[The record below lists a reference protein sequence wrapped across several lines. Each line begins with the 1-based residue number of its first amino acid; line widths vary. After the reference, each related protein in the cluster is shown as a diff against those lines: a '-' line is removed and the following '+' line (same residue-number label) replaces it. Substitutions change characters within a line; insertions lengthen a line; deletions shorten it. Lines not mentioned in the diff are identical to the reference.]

1 MEAVGD
7 VLLVLGSTFALI
19 AAIGVNRFT
28 DVYSRMHA
36 AAKAPTL
43 GLILV
48 AIGAGLRIGTLAA
61 AGTLA
66 LVVVLQLVTAPVG
79 THVVGRA
86 VHLRMRVPVDGVD
99 ELTRDERKG
108 EEYFPPD

>member
-1 MEAVGD
+1 MDVAGD
-7 VLLVLGSTFALI
+7 IFLVLGGAFALI
-19 AAIGVNRFT
+19 ASIGVHRFT

-43 GLILV
+43 GLILA

-61 AGTLA
+61 AATLA
-66 LVVVLQLVTAPVG
+66 LVVVMQLLTAPVA
-79 THVVGRA
+79 THIVSRA

-99 ELTRDERKG
+99 ELIRDEHEG
-108 EEYFPPD
+108 ERYVPPA